1 MDNIENKF
9 VDLESDDDKITKLE
23 NQIKELK
30 SQNDEL
36 WRKVHK
42 NEMWTWLIMKHLEI
56 DSGDL

>member
-30 SQNDEL
+30 SKNDEL
-36 WRKVHK
+36 WRKIHK

>member
-30 SQNDEL
+30 LQNDEL
-36 WRKVHK
+36 WRKIHK

-56 DSGDL
+56 NSGDL

>member
-1 MDNIENKF
+1 MDDIVNKF

-23 NQIKELK
+23 NQIEELK

-56 DSGDL
+56 DSGDI